1 MSSVKWIVIKESLDD
16 DINNAAASNIRIEVE
31 ENAASDNHIEEN
43 AAPII
48 QVEENVASNIRIE
61 VKEDATNLL
70 YTKAESVNL
79 ISIFG
84 PARTGKST
92 LMNIL
97 AGVNDYDNE
106 IFKTSPDMETVT
118 TGVDISKTFVPLKEF
133 SKLNGNMEVNS
144 NILVGFVDTEGQ
156 GNNGDEFDIC
166 LFSPILVTS
175 KIVMFW
181 WPGLLQI
188 DTILNSLG
196 AMTNCAKRITRD
208 TQCQRQNKPYG
219 HLHIIF
225 RSWNNNKTPEDV
237 KKKLLEPQSVH
248 KEKDKEHNSIR
259 ELLNDC
265 FESIDI
271 WLFPANGLIQCRE
284 KLLFEDFN
292 DKWKQ
297 TFKNMR
303 KKFSE
308 QLSVNKPKHSAEKTW
323 TGRDIA
329 EFTQLLCKTLTSS
342 ENYAITSIFE
352 RMQVARAKTLAND
365 ALNEFRTL
373 IDKMDPYYKPDGCDY
388 EGIDAYFYKELENF
402 KEKMIL
408 EKFSNK
414 IMIEIYANYKE
425 SVCLMES
432 EIKTNIRK
440 LTIEVQIFQNKFNNL
455 VSEIMFPL
463 SKSVLKEFCKNQ
475 TQQLWN
481 SFNDK
486 VKNFPK
492 KFVHDYRKK
501 LENFCKVKNKHV
513 AAENE
518 KKIISFVQKEVEESL
533 ENSVQK
539 LKNRIPMTEEEF
551 EYEWLVLLEQTK
563 IKYLKLHHSFNNFPD
578 YTTFPDNLHII
589 IDQYLESLTE
599 NNDNAWENKAE
610 AFQKRA
616 KRLFKNALYTNF
628 PVNANKVF
636 NNTEIEQYLQEE
648 ILRFSYKVSNI
659 FPHTMMN
666 DICSK
671 YKETARLMLTKLQV
685 KNNNNIREIPQ
696 KVERYILDWDTFF
709 KEINNTEQHT
719 RGWRFPFQRETSQN
733 VEQQIL
739 DWDDKSNELERW
751 QHEVTELLLL
761 SATIPELVTISSFQL
776 LCICNDLT
784 NLNRRTDLLSFRK
797 AVWSIMRSDM
807 KNILSEQF
815 VNEILAGLK
824 SEELKLAR
832 MSFIN
837 RCLNITT
844 LTFPIRQLFYKM
856 LFVNEP
862 FTFASP
868 IMWRIF
874 LSEYDKYQKER
885 QQNLF
890 FDLFRIPQIVLSLPD
905 LKVIN
910 DLLKGDELDSPIVAL
925 SCDIIQKTFF
935 AHYELTELHHNFSNA
950 VNSLCTNIVEPL
962 QYISA
967 IAFLKEYVRAFCDVN
982 KTTLNEYIRDT
993 NRTTSEANMSTD
1005 MNIIINDI
1013 NNVMKL
1019 KSSRIHSVKIYFL
1032 KYLRICNF
1040 SMQDIKDLCESQEQP
1055 FPWLKE
1061 IPWGNKEN
1069 KPFFNPYWLHQNYK
1083 DAEHYYYHVYEHA
1096 DTCFAS
1102 YLETVRSNLQS
1113 RLFNWANQSNNNR
1126 SLKKNDLVTFAGVI
1140 AALLHHVRA
1149 SREWTNN
1156 ETRVANYL
1164 TREIENMD
1172 APSVYKEILNKLILN
1187 SNSLIQLLINN
1198 EIGPNNNEELLMK
1211 SVIVHLIIL
1220 HASIPNDAS
1229 PLAAYLHKLQVCEND
1244 FILACPSDVEGVVM
1258 NAVASFSKEKGAE
1271 QGVVRCGEMFVVLDC
1286 GGFSNPDEQKRDP
1299 TKISISSKCL
1309 YCKRVIGYGSIE
1321 GDYTR
1326 MDTSQIKS
1334 VSINHEPGYIVE
1346 QISAEKTHNV
1356 RMMTPQAYRILHLFV
1371 HTLIGAS
1378 VPSSIATNFFAKNGN
1393 SAGDTMKHCLDNI
1406 RNDWKI
1412 LKEFFDCDN
1421 DENLALI
1428 LHSIISSIINE
1439 SASNEWRLDTP
1450 EKREE
1455 WEDKFSK
1462 DHYISN
1468 VTVTAQTIRK
1478 KILEDRVSL
1487 TEEEIDDMISKKDS
1501 KYYSEKLPR
1510 LWRKIKDV
1518 SLKSLHAYYMI
1529 NENNETEFPFLKVFF
1544 QHEKELHLIKHLLPI
1559 LKFVHIL
1566 KTRLDYQITRQEAR
1580 KMTFDTFIYQESNE
1594 GKLQEIFLALKSAFE
1609 NFEKSWNAVA
1619 PHVKRYNCLQF
1630 EEFPRISL
1638 KSSVMYGLGD
1648 NINDFGIYLWA
1659 ILSYL
1664 IRLQNN
1670 FLKETISIPFGSCR
1684 SLKFLETNAQNMP
1697 STSTTQN
1704 VRTSYYLQTV
1714 EIQHAQPS
1722 NFISYDRNNE
1732 ILQYSQRNLEIS
1744 YGEDIVYDLYQI
1756 EMKLA
1761 HQLIFNKFL
1770 ISDNFS
1776 AFPYYGEMFTR
1787 VFTIFTNLK
1796 DFIVQE
1802 PLPATNIDLLDESY
1816 SSKNASRMVPALEML
1831 ICSVNYEIDGETS
1844 IENYISQQMD
1854 LSILTENTDFCG
1866 VLRANLRLKH
1876 LISLYER
1883 VESVKA
1889 YNFDKLNAEYKKT
1902 LPQYMEKQIL
1912 NVISFTNSRFLD
1924 RIYSCD
1930 LLIALERFLDRYLMI
1945 EFLEYIST
1953 KDKLTSYIT
1962 NEDLSC
1968 WPSRSTLI
1976 IAKRLFPHKI
1986 QVGQAY
1992 SVYKLISSRQASR

>member
-16 DINNAAASNIRIEVE
+16 DINNVAASNIRIEVE

-61 VKEDATNLL
+61 VKENATNLL
-70 YTKAESVNL
+70 YTKAESLYL
-79 ISIFG
+79 I
-84 PARTGKST
+84 ARTGKST

-225 RSWNNNKTPEDV
+225 RSWNNDKTPEDV

-297 TFKNMR
+297 TFKIMR

-329 EFTQLLCKTLTSS
+329 EFTQLLCKKLTSS

-539 LKNRIPMTEEEF
+539 LKNRIPMTEKEF

-659 FPHTMMN
+659 FPHTLMN

-671 YKETARLMLTKLQV
+671 YKETARLMLTKLQE
-685 KNNNNIREIPQ
+685 KNNNIREIPQ
-696 KVERYILDWDTFF
+696 KVERYILEWDTFF

-719 RGWRFPFQRETSQN
+719 RGWRLPFKRETSQN

-761 SATIPELVTISSFQL
+761 SATIPDLVTISSFQL

-784 NLNRRTDLLSFRK
+784 NLNRGTDLLSFRK

-862 FTFASP
+862 FT
-868 IMWRIF
+868 
-874 LSEYDKYQKER
+874 
-885 QQNLF
+885 
-890 FDLFRIPQIVLSLPD
+890 IPQIVLSLPD

-982 KTTLNEYIRDT
+982 KTTLKEYILTFRDT
-993 NRTTSEANMSTD
+993 NRTTSEAN
-1005 MNIIINDI
+1005 I
-1013 NNVMKL
+1013 
-1019 KSSRIHSVKIYFL
+1019 
-1032 KYLRICNF
+1032 
-1040 SMQDIKDLCESQEQP
+1040 
-1055 FPWLKE
+1055 
-1061 IPWGNKEN
+1061 
-1069 KPFFNPYWLHQNYK
+1069 
-1083 DAEHYYYHVYEHA
+1083 
-1096 DTCFAS
+1096 
-1102 YLETVRSNLQS
+1102 
-1113 RLFNWANQSNNNR
+1113 

-1140 AALLHHVRA
+1140 AARLHHARA

-1198 EIGPNNNEELLMK
+1198 EIGTNNNEVDEVLMK

-1258 NAVASFSKEKGAE
+1258 NAVASIRYRC
-1271 QGVVRCGEMFVVLDC
+1271 RCGEMFVVLDC
-1286 GGFSNPDEQKRDP
+1286 GGFSNPDEQERDP
-1299 TKISISSKCL
+1299 TKKSISSKCL
-1309 YCKRVIGYGSIE
+1309 GCKGVIGYGSIQGE
-1321 GDYTR
+1321 FTR
-1326 MDTSQIKS
+1326 MDSSKIKS

-1346 QISAEKTHNV
+1346 QISTNKTHNV

-1371 HTLIGAS
+1371 HTLLGAS
-1378 VPSSIATNFFAKNGN
+1378 VPSSIATNFFTRNGN
-1393 SAGDTMKHCLDNI
+1393 
-1406 RNDWKI
+1406 
-1412 LKEFFDCDN
+1412 
-1421 DENLALI
+1421 
-1428 LHSIISSIINE
+1428 
-1439 SASNEWRLDTP
+1439 
-1450 EKREE
+1450 
-1455 WEDKFSK
+1455 
-1462 DHYISN
+1462 
-1468 VTVTAQTIRK
+1468 
-1478 KILEDRVSL
+1478 
-1487 TEEEIDDMISKKDS
+1487 
-1501 KYYSEKLPR
+1501 
-1510 LWRKIKDV
+1510 
-1518 SLKSLHAYYMI
+1518 
-1529 NENNETEFPFLKVFF
+1529 
-1544 QHEKELHLIKHLLPI
+1544 
-1559 LKFVHIL
+1559 
-1566 KTRLDYQITRQEAR
+1566 
-1580 KMTFDTFIYQESNE
+1580 
-1594 GKLQEIFLALKSAFE
+1594 
-1609 NFEKSWNAVA
+1609 NA
-1619 PHVKRYNCLQF
+1619 
-1630 EEFPRISL
+1630 
-1638 KSSVMYGLGD
+1638 
-1648 NINDFGIYLWA
+1648 
-1659 ILSYL
+1659 
-1664 IRLQNN
+1664 
-1670 FLKETISIPFGSCR
+1670 
-1684 SLKFLETNAQNMP
+1684 
-1697 STSTTQN
+1697 
-1704 VRTSYYLQTV
+1704 
-1714 EIQHAQPS
+1714 
-1722 NFISYDRNNE
+1722 
-1732 ILQYSQRNLEIS
+1732 
-1744 YGEDIVYDLYQI
+1744 
-1756 EMKLA
+1756 
-1761 HQLIFNKFL
+1761 
-1770 ISDNFS
+1770 
-1776 AFPYYGEMFTR
+1776 
-1787 VFTIFTNLK
+1787 
-1796 DFIVQE
+1796 
-1802 PLPATNIDLLDESY
+1802 ATNIDLLDESY

-1831 ICSVNYEIDGETS
+1831 ICSVNCEIDGETS

-1992 SVYKLISSRQASR
+1992 SVYKLISSRQA